1 MTPLQRVNSRTG
13 NRMDHLWRDRMA
25 YILGAAKPPE
35 GVCVFCE
42 APRQTDD
49 GTAYILHRGRLAYVI
64 MNIFPYNTGHV
75 MINPYAHVDSVEK
88 LSDDALLEIM
98 QLTNLSLAAIRRV
111 SNPHGFNLGANLGKA
126 AGGGIDQHF
135 HFHVV
140 PRWQGDT
147 NFMPIVAQTRVLPE
161 NLDDLYRRLR
171 PAFDELAH

>member
-1 MTPLQRVNSRTG
+1 
-13 NRMDHLWRDRMA
+13 MDHLWRDRMA
-25 YILGAAKPPE
+25 YILGTAKPPE

-49 GTAYILHRGRLAYVI
+49 AAVYILHRGQLAYI
-64 MNIFPYNTGHV
+64 ILNIFPYNTGHV
-75 MINPYAHVDSVEK
+75 MINPYAHIDSVEK
-88 LSDDALLEIM
+88 LDDDALLEIM
-98 QLTNLSLAAIRRV
+98 QLTKLSLAAIRRV

-135 HFHVV
+135 HFHIV

-171 PAFDELAH
+171 PAFDEIAREMES

>member
-1 MTPLQRVNSRTG
+1 
-13 NRMDHLWRDRMA
+13 MDHLWRDRMA

-42 APRQTDD
+42 APQQADD
-49 GTAYILHRGRLAYVI
+49 ATVYILHRGRLAYVI
-64 MNIFPYNTGHV
+64 LNIFPYNTGHV
-75 MINPYAHVDSVEK
+75 MINPYAHVDSIEK
-88 LSDDALLEIM
+88 LGDDALLEIM

-135 HFHVV
+135 HFHIV

-161 NLDDLYRRLR
+161 NLDDLYQRLR
-171 PAFDELAH
+171 PAFDEVARQMNREL

>member
-1 MTPLQRVNSRTG
+1 
-13 NRMDHLWRDRMA
+13 MDYLWRNRMA
-25 YILGAAKPPE
+25 YITGAARPPE

-42 APRQTDD
+42 APKHED
-49 GTAYILHRGRLAYVI
+49 AMVYILHRGRQAYVI

-75 MINPYAHVDSVEK
+75 MVNPYAHVDSIEK
-88 LSDDALLEIM
+88 LDDATLLEVM
-98 QLTNLSLAAIRRV
+98 QLTTLSLAAIRQV

-135 HFHVV
+135 HFHIV

-161 NLDDLYRRLR
+161 NLDDLYQRLR
-171 PAFDELAH
+171 PAFEQIAKEDK

>member
-1 MTPLQRVNSRTG
+1 ME
-13 NRMDHLWRDRMA
+13 HLWRDRMA

-42 APRQTDD
+42 APKHADETV
-49 GTAYILHRGRLAYVI
+49 YILHRGRLAYVI
-64 MNIFPYNTGHV
+64 LNIFPYNTGHV
-75 MINPYAHVDSVEK
+75 MVNPYAHVDSIEK
-88 LSDDALLEIM
+88 LDDATLLEIM
-98 QLTNLSLAAIRRV
+98 QLSNLSLAAIRLA

-135 HFHVV
+135 HFHIV

-147 NFMPIVAQTRVLPE
+147 NFMPILAQTRVLPE

-171 PAFDELAH
+171 PAFDQSSLR